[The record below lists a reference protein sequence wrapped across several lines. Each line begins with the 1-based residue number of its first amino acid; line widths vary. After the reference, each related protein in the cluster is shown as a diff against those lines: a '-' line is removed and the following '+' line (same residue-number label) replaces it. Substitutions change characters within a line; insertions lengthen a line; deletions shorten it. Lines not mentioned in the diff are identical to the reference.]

1 MRLKEFKDAGEAE
14 RFFNELG
21 YFTPYFKILDI
32 IKLEWKDEAPAKTA
46 ERFLLYWNSRI
57 TDTPC
62 RPSFKDYTVGFIL
75 VMHLMNEIREV

>member
-1 MRLKEFKDAGEAE
+1 MRLIEFANVSEAE

-21 YFTPYFKILDI
+21 YFTPYLKILDI
-32 IKLEWKDEAPAKTA
+32 IKLEWKDEAPVKTA

-75 VMHLMNEIREV
+75 VMHLINELREV